1 MTCQTLLV
9 DGPYLAHRSY
19 AAPFK
24 LTTSHGLDATIIPT
38 FLRSLLA
45 CHKQF
50 QPKET
55 IIAWESH
62 GTPSWRRAANPNYKP
77 KQALDFN
84 FINQVKDLQNLLYL
98 LGIEQ
103 YYSPTNEADDVIATL
118 CKPDTLIYSVDKD
131 LMQLLKQGVY
141 QWTGK
146 DMFDEFRV
154 VEKFG
159 VPPKL
164 IPDLLALMGDAS
176 DNIIGIRGWGQKK
189 SSKLIARYGQ
199 VEDWFSGKD
208 NPSLTDNE
216 YMQVIKNKQLTT
228 LNRNCELV
236 KLKFT
241 LVDLTIDAI
250 LNKYE
255 LKKLRESIDDYKVF
269 KRESIDEYF

>member
-118 CKPDTLIYSVDKD
+118 CKSDTLIYSVDKD

-159 VPPKL
+159 VKPNQ
-164 IPDLLALMGDAS
+164 IPDLLAMAGDAS
-176 DNIIGIRGWGQKK
+176 DNIQNIKGIGYKKASKYLAQWG
-189 SSKLIARYGQ
+189 S
-199 VEDWFSGKD
+199 VENIICPELSNQD
-208 NPSLTDNE
+208 
-216 YMQVIKNKQLTT
+216 YQRAIKNKQLTI
-228 LNRNCELV
+228 LNKKCELIQ
-236 KLKFT
+236 
-241 LVDLTIDAI
+241 LVFNEEKTIDSI
-250 LNKYE
+250 LTKYE
-255 LKKLRESIDDYKVF
+255 LKKLQKDIESYKFLSNKQTID
-269 KRESIDEYF
+269 SYF